1 MTSRMSSSSRE
12 CQWISVDI
20 LSTLPGLK
28 EFIRQ
33 TPVPTWFICLRK
45 KFTWIRTKKTERD
58 RRREAKRCGEK
69 EVISSEVKEKMR
81 LQWAYWGAEL
91 ERLQATPNSTVHIT
105 YVYYRVPVSVITRP
119 RPFVL
124 ETWTGHG
131 LDMDCTC
138 HITLHKSL
146 HILGRLQTEPEDNKD
161 RLCEIKV
168 TLINGSSVGAFC
180 IHSVRRPLVSPHLP
194 RLSVCP
200 HGAGRFPQA
209 GTQQTRP

>member
-81 LQWAYWGAEL
+81 LQWAYWSAEL
-91 ERLQATPNSTVHIT
+91 KRLQATPNSTVHIM
-105 YVYYRVPVSVITRP
+105 YVYYRVPVSRHNTPASLRVRNM
-119 RPFVL
+119 
-124 ETWTGHG
+124 TGHG
-131 LDMDCTC
+131 LHMSHYPAQVLT
-138 HITLHKSL
+138 H
-146 HILGRLQTEPEDNKD
+146 
-161 RLCEIKV
+161 
-168 TLINGSSVGAFC
+168 
-180 IHSVRRPLVSPHLP
+180 P
-194 RLSVCP
+194 RTTTDW
-200 HGAGRFPQA
+200 AIR
-209 GTQQTRP
+209 